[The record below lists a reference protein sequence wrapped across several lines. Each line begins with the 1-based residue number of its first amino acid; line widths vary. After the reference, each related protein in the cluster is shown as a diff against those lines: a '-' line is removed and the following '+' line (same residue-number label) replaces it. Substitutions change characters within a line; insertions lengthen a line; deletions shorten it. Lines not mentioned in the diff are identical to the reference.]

1 MYQICYIKLILS
13 GTLEYT
19 QGFVEHVTVLV
30 GVAVGHRAV
39 GGVIHQP
46 YYKNAENEEL
56 GRTLWGIN
64 GIGFGGFT
72 LIAPPDEKRIITT
85 TRYKRVLSCDCFK

>member
-39 GGVIHQP
+39 GGVIH
-46 YYKNAENEEL
+46 
-56 GRTLWGIN
+56 
-64 GIGFGGFT
+64 
-72 LIAPPDEKRIITT
+72 
-85 TRYKRVLSCDCFK
+85 